1 MDLTP
6 IDWSAGFFGVRSPV
20 RSALTASARQAH
32 PHTRLLIIGD
42 TPFDGIAAKAAGIP
56 FLAVCTGK
64 YDRSAFQDSDA
75 VAMIGTLAALI
86 SAASLFALTS
96 PALQPMTTWQPS
108 AAKAQAISAPMP
120 REPSVTRTTF
130 SINLSFSIIRLSR
143 LALGLSPQDSY
154 LGSLQS
160 SAWPM
165 LDI

>member
-1 MDLTP
+1 
-6 IDWSAGFFGVRSPV
+6 
-20 RSALTASARQAH
+20 
-32 PHTRLLIIGD
+32 
-42 TPFDGIAAKAAGIP
+42 
-56 FLAVCTGK
+56 
-64 YDRSAFQDSDA
+64 
-75 VAMIGTLAALI
+75 MIGTLAALI

-96 PALQPMTTWQPS
+96 PALQPMTTLQPS